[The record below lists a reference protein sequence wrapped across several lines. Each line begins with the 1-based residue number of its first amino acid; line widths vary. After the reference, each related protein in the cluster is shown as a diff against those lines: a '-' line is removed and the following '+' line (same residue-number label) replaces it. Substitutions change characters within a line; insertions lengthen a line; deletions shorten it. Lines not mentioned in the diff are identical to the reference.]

1 MLESSSKYAAK
12 HTRRA
17 PEIDPEDAMVRLSDE
32 AKRRFK
38 ELYDATSDDR
48 YTFDSGT
55 HASIGGFAQVSEF
68 SLKLFIKELSK
79 IVQDTERWAAARGDG
94 KARDALKGVLEALAE
109 DKGFMLVGNLRG
121 TQREARA

>member
-1 MLESSSKYAAK
+1 VLESSTKHAAK

-48 YTFDSGT
+48 YTFNSRT
-55 HASIGGFAQVSEF
+55 HATIGGFAQVPEF
-68 SLKLFIKELSK
+68 SLKLFVQELPK
-79 IVQDTERWAAARGDG
+79 IVQDTETWAAVRGDG

-121 TQREARA
+121 AQREAQA